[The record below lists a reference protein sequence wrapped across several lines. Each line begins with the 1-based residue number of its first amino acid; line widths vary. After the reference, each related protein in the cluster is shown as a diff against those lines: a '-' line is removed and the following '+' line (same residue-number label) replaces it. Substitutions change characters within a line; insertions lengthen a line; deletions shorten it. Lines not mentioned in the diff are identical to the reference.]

1 MEARHPAKPSVTIAN
16 TTYTFNHGT
25 NTVTPGNTRPSR
37 FQVYRWEIEQAALT
51 ETKPDRRVI
60 PVAVLNCQSQNL
72 SAAKVP
78 VAAFAKVFLTEP
90 MGSGTDNLIW
100 GEIVGLLRQGS
111 DPQARDQVDVRR

>member
-1 MEARHPAKPSVTIAN
+1 M
-16 TTYTFNHGT
+16 
-25 NTVTPGNTRPSR
+25 
-37 FQVYRWEIEQAALT
+37 YRWEIEQAALS

-72 SAAKVP
+72 SAATVP

-90 MGSGTDNLIW
+90 MGSGTDNAIW

-111 DPQARDQVDVRR
+111 DPQARDHVDVRR